1 MLTTGPTAARSRF
14 DDLWSLEILMK
25 LLSAYR
31 SLAIVALLSLSLSPC
46 LAQDDPH
53 AHAEAPAG
61 TFPAEI
67 LERAV
72 TLRAGIGAAHE
83 QVTTSSKDAQAFYDQ
98 GLAYL
103 HSYVWIEAA
112 RSFNQALR
120 LDPKIAM
127 AYVGLSRALSGL
139 YAYEAARARLEQAQA
154 LGAGA
159 SERERRRIAIL
170 AKQLDAIREPGN
182 VEKHFQYKKAIDDAL
197 AVDPKD
203 AELWLL
209 RGNAEEAN
217 ALGHG
222 QHGGAASIEFYQKA
236 LQVSPDNFAAHHYLT
251 HSYENADR
259 IEDALKHGEAYQR
272 LCPAIPHAHHMYGHD
287 LRRVGRVSDAV
298 AEFRKADEL
307 ERAYYKAENIPP
319 EYDWHHEHNLDL
331 LSTSYQH
338 QGRMKA
344 AEELMRQAF
353 AISSMQDTLEFNK
366 KQWPE
371 FLIGRGRAEEA
382 LQAARTLSASNWDI
396 VRAIGRIFASHA
408 DLAMNRLTDA
418 SDEAKAALK
427 ELQAA
432 GGRATFVAAYL
443 EALQGEFY
451 LRTGQLEKGRQMLK
465 QVARKIRSEPGPDA
479 WAQALFRLEALAA
492 AARAAGDWEMADYL
506 ARQMMEHDAVY
517 AGSHFA
523 MALVAD
529 QKKDKAVA
537 LQEFAEAE
545 KLWRNADPDLPELQ
559 QARARIAALKK

>member
-1 MLTTGPTAARSRF
+1 MR
-14 DDLWSLEILMK
+14 
-25 LLSAYR
+25 LLSNHR
-31 SLAIVALLSLSLSPC
+31 LLAVVVLLSLGVRPTP
-46 LAQDDPH
+46 AQDEQH
-53 AHAEAPAG
+53 SHAEAGAG
-61 TFPAEI
+61 TLPAEI
-67 LERAV
+67 LERPV
-72 TLRAGIGAAHE
+72 TLRSGIGAAHE
-83 QVTTSSKDAQAFYDQ
+83 PVTTSSKDAQAFYDQ

-120 LDPKIAM
+120 LDPKVAM

-139 YAYEAARARLEQAQA
+139 YAYEAARDALEHAQA
-154 LGAGA
+154 LAPGA
-159 SERERRRIAIL
+159 SERERRRIAIC
-170 AKQLDAIREPGN
+170 ARQLDAIRDLGN

-197 AVDPKD
+197 AADPKG

-217 ALGHG
+217 AAGRG

-236 LQVSPDNFAAHHYLT
+236 LQVSPDNFAAHHYLI
-251 HSYENADR
+251 HSYENAGR
-259 IEDALKHGEAYQR
+259 VEEALKHGETYAR

-287 LRRVGRVSDAV
+287 LRRVGRVADAI
-298 AEFRKADEL
+298 AEFRRADEL

-338 QGRMKA
+338 QGRMKE

-353 AISSMQDTLEFNK
+353 AIGSMQDTLEFNK

-382 LQAARTLSASNWDI
+382 LRAAGTLSGSRWDI

-408 DLAMNRLTDA
+408 DLALNRLPEA
-418 SDEAKAALK
+418 SAEAKAALK

-432 GGRATFVAAYL
+432 GGRAAFVAVYL

-451 LRTGQLEKGRQMLK
+451 LRTGQAEKGRLALK
-465 QVARKIRSEPGPDA
+465 QVARKIRSEAGPDA
-479 WAQALFRLEALAA
+479 WAQALFRLEAIAA
-492 AARAAGDWEMADYL
+492 AARAAGDWELAEYF
-506 ARQMMEHDAVY
+506 ARQMLEHDAAY

-523 MALVAD
+523 LALVAE
-529 QKKDKAVA
+529 QKKDNAVA
-537 LQEFAEAE
+537 LQEFMEAE
-545 KLWRNADPDLPELQ
+545 KLWRDADPDLPELQ
-559 QARARIAALKK
+559 RARARIAALKK